1 MDSERFE
8 RITAGI
14 QSLAVTGALLVG
26 GVWTLKTFRDLKQPE
41 RASVEIR
48 ELDLRSRHQA
58 VVEITV
64 LAEPLRLPTARAIHS
79 KVTVRNT
86 GNRNVRLSYSN
97 PAALVAAKVSF
108 DPNGTPSFSQRHTS
122 PVLFAQFDG
131 DFNENVLRS
140 GETMTIPFVTP
151 VAAPGLYLV
160 TFCTQQLGT
169 EQPPAGEP
177 PGAPGGLWTGSAF
190 VLMP

>member
-26 GVWTLKTFRDLKQPE
+26 GVWTLKTFRDLKQAD

-58 VVEITV
+58 IVEITV
-64 LAEPLRLPTARAIHS
+64 LAEPLRLPTVRAIHS
-79 KVTVRNT
+79 RVTVRNS

-108 DPNGTPSFSQRHTS
+108 KPDGTPSFSQRYTS
-122 PVLFAQFDG
+122 PILFAQFDG
-131 DFNENVLRS
+131 AFTENVLRS
-140 GETMTIPFVTP
+140 GETTTIPFVTP

-160 TFCTQQLGT
+160 TFCTQPVGMELSPT
-169 EQPPAGEP
+169 GEP
-177 PGAPGGLWTGSAF
+177 PGAPGGFWTGSAF
-190 VLMP
+190 VLVP